1 MESLDVVF
9 IGYPNWWDT
18 IPMPV
23 IAFLSEN
30 DFSGKNRLYRFAP
43 TRGSRL
49 GETLRISPSFARNQ
63 SFWMVLQSGVETQKI
78 VQNEVHV
85 WLHELE
91 TI

>member
-43 TRGSRL
+43 TREAVWGRRYGYPQAL
-49 GETLRISPSFARNQ
+49 PAINH
-63 SFWMVLQSGVETQKI
+63 SG
-78 VQNEVHV
+78 
-85 WLHELE
+85 
-91 TI
+91 